1 MLKKL
6 QLLRIKERLT
16 QGSMLAVGIA
26 SLAAIIATILLFYMA
41 SQYNHVLTYYAFPQG
56 DLGMAM
62 AELADIRS
70 ATRGAIGYETQTYIE
85 QMVTQHD
92 AAVANLNELMGP
104 IESSIVTEVGQ
115 QSFDEI
121 KRALDAYLAVDSK
134 VIKLGATE
142 DVQACIQ
149 AQAMAFTELAPA
161 YTKVHNAFT
170 AFMDANIE
178 LGDATQKKL
187 NTMRTVMVIAIVVII
202 VAACIIA
209 TKIMTAIAVG
219 IAEPLQKLGVRMDEF
234 AKGDLTSEFPEYELD
249 DEVGDMLKAV
259 TATTDKLSLIFA
271 DLESLLGEMAN
282 GNFNIRTSC
291 EEEYI
296 GDYER
301 LLLAIRQM
309 NRQMD
314 TTLKDVRAAA
324 DMVSSGATNLAEG
337 AVALAEGATD
347 QAASIQQ
354 MQATISEITN
364 GLERTVDD
372 VGVAYSESERVAGE
386 AEKSRNEM
394 SVMMEAMQRINE
406 TSQRIGNVISEIED
420 IASQTN
426 LLSLN
431 ASIEAA
437 RAGEA
442 GRGFAVVA
450 DQIRNLAEQS
460 AKSAVNT
467 RELIEGSIREIETG
481 NEVANRTAETLGQ
494 VVEDIHAIAQT
505 AKNLSE
511 ATKLQAEAM
520 EQAEI
525 GVNRI
530 SEVIEANSATSE
542 ELSATSE
549 ELSAQAITMDELV
562 AQFQLRE

>member
-6 QLLRIKERLT
+6 RLLRIKERLT
-16 QGSMLAVGIA
+16 QGAMITIGIA
-26 SLAAIIATILLFYMA
+26 STAAIIAAIILFYM
-41 SQYNHVLTYYAFPQG
+41 SSRYNHVLTYYAFPQG
-56 DLGMAM
+56 DLGKAM
-62 AELADIRS
+62 SELADIRS
-70 ATRGAIGYETQTYIE
+70 ATRGAIGYETENYIN
-85 QMVTQHD
+85 QMIDQHD
-92 AAVANLNELMGP
+92 QAVKKLEELLVP
-104 IESSIVTEVGQ
+104 IEASVVTDVGRE
-115 QSFDEI
+115 SFDQI
-121 KRALDAYLAVDSK
+121 RTTLDKYLEVDAK
-134 VIKLGATE
+134 VLKLGATM
-142 DVQACIQ
+142 DAAQSTQ

-161 YTKVHNAFT
+161 YTKVHAAFES
-170 AFMDANIE
+170 FMEANVS
-178 LGDATQKKL
+178 LGDETQKTL
-187 NTMRTVMVIAIVVII
+187 NVAKNIMVVAIIVII
-202 VAACIIA
+202 VAAYVIA
-209 TKIMTAIAVG
+209 TKIMTSIAVG
-219 IAEPLQKLGVRMDEF
+219 IAEPLHELGGRMSDF
-234 AKGDLTSEFPEYELD
+234 AKGDLTSEFPAYEVD

-259 TATTDKLSLIFA
+259 AATTNKLSLIFA
-271 DLESLLGEMAN
+271 DLEALLDDMAN

-301 LLLAIRQM
+301 LLLAIRKM

-314 TTLKDVRAAA
+314 STLKDVRAAA

-354 MQATISEITN
+354 MQATISEITI

-372 VGVAYSESERVAGE
+372 VGVAYTESERVAGE

-394 SVMMEAMQRINE
+394 SVMMEAMERINE

-481 NEVANRTAETLGQ
+481 NEVANRTAEALGQ
-494 VVEDIHAIAQT
+494 VVEDIHAIAQS

-520 EQAEI
+520 EQAEV

-549 ELSAQAITMDELV
+549 ELAAQAVTLNELV
-562 AQFQLRE
+562 QMFELK

>member
-6 QLLRIKERLT
+6 RLLRIKERLT
-16 QGSMLAVGIA
+16 QGAMITIGIA
-26 SLAAIIATILLFYMA
+26 STAAIIAAIILFYM
-41 SQYNHVLTYYAFPQG
+41 SSRYNHVLTYYAFPQG
-56 DLGMAM
+56 DLGKAM
-62 AELADIRS
+62 SELADIRS
-70 ATRGAIGYETQTYIE
+70 ATRGAIGYETENYIN
-85 QMVTQHD
+85 QMIDQHD
-92 AAVANLNELMGP
+92 QAVKKLEELLVP
-104 IESSIVTEVGQ
+104 IEASVVTDVGRE
-115 QSFDEI
+115 SFDQI
-121 KRALDAYLAVDSK
+121 RTTLDKYLEVDAK
-134 VIKLGATE
+134 VLKLGATMDAE
-142 DVQACIQ
+142 KSTQ
-149 AQAMAFTELAPA
+149 AQAIAFTELAPA
-161 YTKVHNAFT
+161 YTKVHNAFET
-170 AFMDANIE
+170 FMEANVT
-178 LGDATQKKL
+178 LGDETQKTL
-187 NTMRTVMVIAIVVII
+187 NAAKNIMVVAIIVII
-202 VAACIIA
+202 VAAYVIA
-209 TKIMTAIAVG
+209 TKIMTSIAVG
-219 IAEPLQKLGVRMDEF
+219 IAEPLHELGGRMSDF
-234 AKGDLTSEFPEYELD
+234 AKGDLTSEFPAYEVD

-259 TATTDKLSLIFA
+259 AATTNKLSLIFA
-271 DLESLLGEMAN
+271 DLEALLDDMAN

-301 LLLAIRQM
+301 LLLAIRKM

-314 TTLKDVRAAA
+314 STLKDVRAAA

-354 MQATISEITN
+354 MQATISEITI

-372 VGVAYSESERVAGE
+372 VGVAYTESERVAGE

-394 SVMMEAMQRINE
+394 SVMMEAMERINE

-481 NEVANRTAETLGQ
+481 NEVANRTAEALGQ
-494 VVEDIHAIAQT
+494 VVEDIHAIAQS

-520 EQAEI
+520 EQAEA

-549 ELSAQAITMDELV
+549 ELSAQAITMEELV

>member
-6 QLLRIKERLT
+6 QQLRIKDRLT
-16 QGSMLAVGIA
+16 RGAMTALGIS
-26 SLAAIIATILLFYMA
+26 SLAAVIATIILLFMA
-41 SQYNHVLTYYAFPQG
+41 GRYNHVLTYYAFPQG
-56 DLGMAM
+56 DLGKAM

-70 ATRGAIGYETQTYIE
+70 ATRGAIGYETQNYID
-85 QMVTQHD
+85 QMVAQHD
-92 AAVANLNELMGP
+92 EAVANLEALLVP
-104 IESSIVTEVGQ
+104 IEESIVTDVGRE
-115 QSFDEI
+115 SFEQI
-121 KRALDAYLAVDSK
+121 RTTLDNYLAVDAK
-134 VIKLGATE
+134 VLSIGATE
-142 DVQACIQ
+142 DTTLCIQ
-149 AQAMAFTELAPA
+149 AQALAFTDLAPA
-161 YTKVHNAFT
+161 YEKVNKAFDT
-170 AFMDANIE
+170 FMEANVT
-178 LGDATQKKL
+178 LGDETQKSL
-187 NTMRTVMVIAIVVII
+187 NTTRNIMIIAIIVII
-202 VAACIIA
+202 AAAGVIG
-209 TKIMTAIAVG
+209 TNIMTAIAKG
-219 IAEPLQKLGVRMDEF
+219 IADPLHALGERMGEF
-234 AKGDLTSEFPEYELD
+234 AKGDLNSPFPEYDVD

-259 TATTDKLSLIFA
+259 TATTSKLSDIFG
-271 DLESLLGEMAN
+271 DLEDLLDKMAN

-291 EEEYI
+291 EEEYT
-296 GDYER
+296 GDYEA
-301 LLLAIRQM
+301 LLLAIRKM

-324 DMVSSGATNLAEG
+324 DMVSAGATNLAEG

-364 GLERTVDD
+364 GLERTVGD
-372 VGVAYSESERVAGE
+372 VSAAYNESERVAGE

-394 SVMMEAMQRINE
+394 SIMMEAMERINE

-460 AKSAVNT
+460 AKSAINT

-481 NEVANRTAETLGQ
+481 NEVANRTAEALGH
-494 VVEDIHAIAQT
+494 VVEDIHAIAQS
-505 AKNLSE
+505 AKDLSD

-520 EQAEI
+520 EQAEA

-562 AQFQLRE
+562 GQFQLRE

>member
-1 MLKKL
+1 M
-6 QLLRIKERLT
+6 
-16 QGSMLAVGIA
+16 
-26 SLAAIIATILLFYMA
+26 
-41 SQYNHVLTYYAFPQG
+41 
-56 DLGMAM
+56 
-62 AELADIRS
+62 
-70 ATRGAIGYETQTYIE
+70 
-85 QMVTQHD
+85 
-92 AAVANLNELMGP
+92 
-104 IESSIVTEVGQ
+104 
-115 QSFDEI
+115 
-121 KRALDAYLAVDSK
+121 
-134 VIKLGATE
+134 
-142 DVQACIQ
+142 
-149 AQAMAFTELAPA
+149 
-161 YTKVHNAFT
+161 
-170 AFMDANIE
+170 
-178 LGDATQKKL
+178 
-187 NTMRTVMVIAIVVII
+187 
-202 VAACIIA
+202 
-209 TKIMTAIAVG
+209 
-219 IAEPLQKLGVRMDEF
+219 
-234 AKGDLTSEFPEYELD
+234 D
-249 DEVGDMLKAV
+249 DEVGDMLRAV

-271 DLESLLGEMAN
+271 DLESLLDDMAN

-301 LLLAIRQM
+301 LLLAIRKM

-354 MQATISEITN
+354 MQATISEITI

-372 VGVAYSESERVAGE
+372 VGVAYTESERVAGE

-394 SVMMEAMQRINE
+394 SVMMEAMERINE

-481 NEVANRTAETLGQ
+481 NEVANRTAEALGQ
-494 VVEDIHAIAQT
+494 VVEDIHAIAQS

-520 EQAEI
+520 EQAEV